1 MKKSFLWKS
10 RDTVSGDSVF
20 MFCVNIQWFSFWV
33 ICYYLLLLV
42 FLVLCSC
49 FLFHFGESC
58 CFASSQSRLIWLV
71 SAVFPFLVSLCV
83 CVCFPL
89 FLVGSSALL
98 LRSLLCV
105 TACVSSGI
113 PSVSPRLRFSSCVS
127 GFRFSFPS
135 LAFLCSFLVILLFIC
150 NVCSALNKGFCSYP
164 PHPRV
169 AAFGSSLSPNSTLTV
184 TVKWLKKP
192 PNSKEELL
200 KTFKL
205 PT

>member
-1 MKKSFLWKS
+1 M
-10 RDTVSGDSVF
+10 F
-20 MFCVNIQWFSFWV
+20 MFPVSLWRVLLFCFLPISSHLIGVSCVPFPR
-33 ICYYLLLLV
+33 
-42 FLVLCSC
+42 FLV
-49 FLFHFGESC
+49 
-58 CFASSQSRLIWLV
+58 
-71 SAVFPFLVSLCV
+71 CV